1 MTPKYEKMEAVVRGD
16 ASLRFRYF
24 SRDGTRQCVIGG
36 LVAAMPRHARWRRVL
51 SDADDGLSIRA
62 TELRDVRRRLERY
75 YGVADGVLI
84 DLQYINDN
92 IPLLAAR
99 RRFLLRYL
107 AYVQTRT
114 AAVGQGAGRSMS
126 KVVVGLI
133 DHYLQER
140 HPDILRK
147 TKR

>member
-1 MTPKYEKMEAVVRGD
+1 M
-16 ASLRFRYF
+16 
-24 SRDGTRQCVIGG
+24 
-36 LVAAMPRHARWRRVL
+36 

-107 AYVQTRT
+107 ALLAAGVDQYYAYVQTRT
-114 AAVGQGAGRSMS
+114 AAVGQGAW
-126 KVVVGLI
+126 
-133 DHYLQER
+133 
-140 HPDILRK
+140 K
-147 TKR
+147 T

>member
-1 MTPKYEKMEAVVRGD
+1 MRPKFEKMEAVVRGD

-24 SRDGTRQCVIGG
+24 SADGKRQCVIGG

-62 TELRDVRRRLERY
+62 DELRDVRRRLERY
-75 YGVADGVLI
+75 YGVADGVPGVLT

-107 AYVQTRT
+107 ALLAAGANQYDAYVQTRT
-114 AAVGQGAGRSMS
+114 EAVGQGAW
-126 KVVVGLI
+126 
-133 DHYLQER
+133 
-140 HPDILRK
+140 K
-147 TKR
+147 T

>member
-75 YGVADGVLI
+75 YGVADGVLT

-107 AYVQTRT
+107 ALLAAGANQYDAYVQTRT
-114 AAVGQGAGRSMS
+114 AAVDQGAW
-126 KVVVGLI
+126 
-133 DHYLQER
+133 
-140 HPDILRK
+140 K
-147 TKR
+147 T